1 MDLRAV
7 RQPADIKLLN
17 QAQVDDLAKQ
27 LRERI
32 IQVVSQNGGHLA
44 SNLGAVELTLALHR
58 VFDSPKDKILFD
70 VGHQCYAHKMLTGRA
85 NQIDS
90 LRQFGGISGF
100 PKQTENEHDV
110 YGTGHASTA
119 ISAALGMA
127 RARDIRGGREH
138 VIAVVG
144 DGAFTGG
151 LCYEAL
157 NDAGHTKTRMIV
169 VLNDNQMSIAPNV
182 GGLSNYLNH
191 MRTSKAWLHLKRRL
205 SAFFLKLPVV
215 GKTLYNLLQRVKDS
229 LKNFFIKDHFFEAL
243 GFHYIGPVDGHNER
257 YMEKILQRA
266 KGFQEPVII
275 HVVTQKG
282 KGYEYAEKEPWS
294 THGVNP
300 FHPDS
305 GLPRSKAQ
313 ARSFGKAAGEE
324 LVELAKKDERIVAI
338 SAAMVEATGL
348 GAFQKAYPHRLF
360 DVGIAESH
368 AVTLAAGLA
377 SHGMKPVVAL
387 YDTFLQRAYD
397 QVVVDICLQELPVV
411 FILDR
416 AAMGGADGPTHHG
429 VFGTAL
435 LRHVPN
441 AVVLSPRSV
450 EELQSMLRYAMSLDT
465 PVFIRYPRTE
475 SEGMQE
481 LPYGQFL
488 PGRWEVLHPEGS
500 LCLIATG
507 PMVKEALE
515 ARELLKKQGITARVV
530 NASSIKPLD
539 IQLIKELSLSKTPY
553 YVLEENMLAG
563 GLGSAIAE
571 LCVQEGL
578 QQPEHIFALADAF
591 VPHGSHEELL
601 AYAGL
606 DANSIAGSLIKLKE
620 GIA

>member
-1 MDLRAV
+1 M
-7 RQPADIKLLN
+7 
-17 QAQVDDLAKQ
+17 
-27 LRERI
+27 
-32 IQVVSQNGGHLA
+32 
-44 SNLGAVELTLALHR
+44 
-58 VFDSPKDKILFD
+58 
-70 VGHQCYAHKMLTGRA
+70 
-85 NQIDS
+85 
-90 LRQFGGISGF
+90 
-100 PKQTENEHDV
+100 
-110 YGTGHASTA
+110 
-119 ISAALGMA
+119 
-127 RARDIRGGREH
+127 
-138 VIAVVG
+138 
-144 DGAFTGG
+144 
-151 LCYEAL
+151 
-157 NDAGHTKTRMIV
+157 
-169 VLNDNQMSIAPNV
+169 
-182 GGLSNYLNH
+182 
-191 MRTSKAWLHLKRRL
+191 
-205 SAFFLKLPVV
+205 
-215 GKTLYNLLQRVKDS
+215 
-229 LKNFFIKDHFFEAL
+229 
-243 GFHYIGPVDGHNER
+243 
-257 YMEKILQRA
+257 
-266 KGFQEPVII
+266 
-275 HVVTQKG
+275 
-282 KGYEYAEKEPWS
+282 
-294 THGVNP
+294 
-300 FHPDS
+300 
-305 GLPRSKAQ
+305 
-313 ARSFGKAAGEE
+313 
-324 LVELAKKDERIVAI
+324 
-338 SAAMVEATGL
+338 
-348 GAFQKAYPHRLF
+348 
-360 DVGIAESH
+360 
-368 AVTLAAGLA
+368 
-377 SHGMKPVVAL
+377 AL